1 MSRQAPTALGG
12 IIFLFTMFAI
22 GCYFSFAAV
31 QGDYGVF
38 RLVQIKAEIATL
50 QEEKAKLETE
60 LAALSNRTHRLSD
73 DFLDID
79 LLDEQAREVLG
90 YVRADEIVIR

>member
-60 LAALSNRTHRLSD
+60 LAALSNRTHRPERFWDMCARTRLSSA
-73 DFLDID
+73 DFLFFG
-79 LLDEQAREVLG
+79 A
-90 YVRADEIVIR
+90 